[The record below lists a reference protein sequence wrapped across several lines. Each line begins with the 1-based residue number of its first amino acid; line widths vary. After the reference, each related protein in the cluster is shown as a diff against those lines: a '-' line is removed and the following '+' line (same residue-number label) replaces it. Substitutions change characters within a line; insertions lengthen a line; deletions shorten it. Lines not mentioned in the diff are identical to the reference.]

1 MYIIEKCGR
10 VVVQKNCAIR
20 TAGWAY
26 FNETLPTH
34 IPEQALVM
42 FWKKEL
48 KIIFSTQ
55 SFEDRWSDL
64 MCLLLA
70 V

>member
-1 MYIIEKCGR
+1 MCIVEKCGIVLSYKKLR
-10 VVVQKNCAIR
+10 NSD
-20 TAGWAY
+20 GWVGLMKHIHTY
-26 FNETLPTH
+26 

-42 FWKKEL
+42 FWKKKL